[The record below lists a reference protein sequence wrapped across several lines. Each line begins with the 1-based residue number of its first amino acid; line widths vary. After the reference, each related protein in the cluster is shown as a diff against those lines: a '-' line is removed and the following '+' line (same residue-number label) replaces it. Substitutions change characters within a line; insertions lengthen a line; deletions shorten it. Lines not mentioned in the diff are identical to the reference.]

1 MLYYNLFPILAGII
15 AGENNIYIL
24 IALFVTDALFHVNSN
39 KNVRYKTTEMRLIFT
54 KVDK

>member
-39 KNVRYKTTEMRLIFT
+39 KNVRYITTEIRLI
-54 KVDK
+54 